1 MATKLRGRQ
10 TECAAL
16 DALVGRLHAGGSQVL
31 VLRGEAGVGKTA
43 LLDYLASGVEPRCRV
58 ARAVGVESEVELP
71 FSGLH
76 QLCGPMLDHLD
87 HLPGP
92 QRDALATAF
101 GMHAGQPPDRFMV
114 GLAVLSL
121 LADVAEKQPLVCAI
135 DDAQW
140 LDVTSAQTLAFVA
153 RRLMAEPVGLVIA
166 VRGVRE
172 DKVFVGQPTMHV
184 RGLTDGDARALLDT
198 VLPGDVDSRVRE
210 TIVAEARGNPLALLE
225 LPRGLSTAELAFGYG
240 LADTVPLE
248 TRLEQGFSQRLEG
261 LPRATRLFLLTAALE
276 PVGDVNLLRRAV
288 QRLDVDFSAAAPAVQ
303 AGLIEVGVW
312 VRFRHPLARSAVA
325 RAAELRDLQAAHL
338 ALAEEADPELD
349 PDRRA
354 WHRAHAASGPDE
366 DVAARPGT
374 VRGSGAGPRRPGGA
388 GGLSRTCHRADP
400 GPCPAP
406 GQDSGRRAG
415 PAPGR
420 LGGRGADPARGDR
433 GDAAGRVDS
442 RRGGGAPG
450 SDRVLLQRQ
459 PRRAPPSPLGGPAH
473 GSRGRDGGPR
483 PLSRRVGGGSVRR
496 NTRRRGRC
504 PRGRGRGPNSASIE
518 RSCRRSLAGQ
528 HVAARDRWV
537 RGRCA
542 IPAPS
547 ADGVANR

>member
-1 MATKLRGRQ
+1 MGTQLRGRQ
-10 TECAAL
+10 HECATL
-16 DALVGRLHAGGSQVL
+16 DALVGRLRAGGSQVL

-43 LLDYLASGVEPRCRV
+43 LLDYLASGVQPRCRV

-140 LDVTSAQTLAFVA
+140 LDVTSAQILAFVA

-172 DKVFVGQPTMHV
+172 DRVFVGQPTMQV

-225 LPRGLSTAELAFGYG
+225 LPRGLSAAELTFGYG

-276 PVGDVNLLRRAV
+276 PVGDMDLLRRAV

-338 ALAEEADPELD
+338 ALAEETDPELD

-354 WHRAHAASGPDE
+354 WHRAHAAGGPDE
-366 DVAARPGT
+366 DVAHELERCADRARA
-374 VRGSGAGPRRPGGA
+374 R
-388 GGLSRTCHRADP
+388 GGLAAQAAFLERAIELT
-400 GPCPAP
+400 
-406 GQDSGRRAG
+406 Q
-415 PAPGR
+415 
-420 LGGRGADPARGDR
+420 DPARRPARILAAARARHQAGSA
-433 GDAAGRVDS
+433 DAALALLEEIEAMRAGRVDS
-442 RRGGGAPG
+442 RRGGGTPG

-496 NTRRRGRC
+496 NARRRGRC

-547 ADGVANR
+547 ADCVANR

>member
-1 MATKLRGRQ
+1 MTTRLRGRQ

-16 DALVGRLHAGGSQVL
+16 DALVGGLHAGESQVL

-43 LLDYLASGVEPRCRV
+43 LLDYLASEREPRCRV

-92 QRDALATAF
+92 QREALATAF

-121 LADVAEKQPLVCAI
+121 LADVAESQPLVCAI

-172 DKVFVGQPTMHV
+172 DKVFDGQPTMQV

-225 LPRGLSTAELAFGYG
+225 LPRGLSAAELTFGYG
-240 LADTVPLE
+240 LADAVPLE

-325 RAAELRDLQAAHL
+325 RAAELPDLRAAHL
-338 ALAEEADPELD
+338 ALAEETDPELD
-349 PDRRA
+349 PDRQA
-354 WHRAHAASGPDE
+354 WHRAHAATAPDE
-366 DVAARPGT
+366 DLAADLERSADRARSRGGLAAQAVFLERAIELTGDPDRRPARILAAARA
-374 VRGSGAGPRRPGGA
+374 RHQAGSADAALTLLEEIEAMQLDDSTRAALEVLRA
-388 GGLSRTCHRADP
+388 QIAFFSRDSRE
-400 GPCPAP
+400 AP
-406 GQDSGRRAG
+406 G
-415 PAPGR
+415 
-420 LGGRGADPARGDR
+420 
-433 GDAAGRVDS
+433 
-442 RRGGGAPG
+442 
-450 SDRVLLQRQ
+450 LL
-459 PRRAPPSPLGGPAH
+459 
-473 GSRGRDGGPR
+473 
-483 PLSRRVGGGSVRR
+483 LS
-496 NTRRRGRC
+496 
-504 PRGRGRGPNSASIE
+504 
-518 RSCRRSLAGQ
+518 
-528 HVAARDRWV
+528 AARRME
-537 RGRCA
+537 A
-542 IPAPS
+542 
-547 ADGVANR
+547 